1 MIRHGLT
8 TLAPAAALAA
18 GLAIGGGASA
28 QEVLKI
34 GVLSSLSG
42 AGASWGLAMKGAAE
56 LAADDVNKAGGLE
69 VGGKKY
75 QVKVIAYD
83 DQYKSSEAIT
93 AINRLIFEDGVKYV
107 VGTAGSAP
115 AVAILPITSQN
126 KVITMTLAFTDKAT
140 AKDAPY
146 SFRSVLP
153 TAIFAK
159 PQIAWVVNKLGAKK
173 IAGLFPNDESGQQ
186 LAKDNE
192 AAYEAAGAKFV
203 SKEFFERE
211 RVDFTPL
218 LTRILAGGA
227 DAIELDGNSPQT
239 AGLIV
244 KQAREL
250 GWDKPIIRT
259 GGDATADIIAIAG
272 KKLAEGVYVHQ
283 PIDPSKPETKGY
295 IDRWNAA
302 FKTEMNGFSPF
313 FYVNLKMLFEG
324 MKTVGGVE
332 DTTKVRDAMMALKD
346 FPSVLGNVSWTGEK
360 LFGVNH
366 QLDAPFYIGQIR
378 NGKSEIVARCTS
390 VACQ

>member
-1 MIRHGLT
+1 MNKYSVSMV
-8 TLAPAAALAA
+8 ALGMALFA
-18 GLAIGGGASA
+18 GQAQA

-42 AGASWGLAMKGAAE
+42 AGASWGLAMKGATE
-56 LAADDVNKAGGLE
+56 LAAEDVNKQGGLE

-75 QVKVIAYD
+75 KIEVVAYD

-93 AINRLIFEDGVKYV
+93 AINRLISQDGVKYV
-107 VGTAGSAP
+107 VGPAGSAP
-115 AVAILPITSQN
+115 AVAIMPITSRS
-126 KVITMTLAFTDKAT
+126 KVVTMTLAFTEKAT
-140 AKDAPY
+140 TTETPY

-153 TAIFAK
+153 TGIFAK
-159 PQIAWVVNKLGAKK
+159 PQIAWVVDKLGMKK

-211 RVDFTPL
+211 RTDFTPL
-218 LTRILAGGA
+218 LTRILASDA
-227 DAIELDGNSPQT
+227 EAIELDGNSPQT

-272 KKLAEGVYVHQ
+272 AQLAEGVYVHQ
-283 PIDPSKPETKGY
+283 PIDPAKPETKNY
-295 IDRWNAA
+295 IDRWNTAY
-302 FKTEMNGFSPF
+302 KTEMNGFSPF
-313 FYVNLKMLFEG
+313 FYVNLQMLFQA
-324 MKTVGGVE
+324 MKDAGSVE
-332 DTTKVRDAMMALKD
+332 DSTKVRDAMLALKE
-346 FPSVLGNVSWTGEK
+346 FPSALGPVSWTGKE
-360 LFGVNH
+360 LFGINH
-366 QLDAPFYIGQIR
+366 QLDAPFYIGQIK

-390 VACQ
+390 QSCE